1 MVDDKTRNAA
11 HAALTAYLSAKKLR
25 RTPERFA
32 ILDKVCEMS
41 HHFDIDELYSAI
53 EADGYHVSRATIY
66 NTIDLLT
73 DASIVRCH
81 RFGSNQ
87 AQY

>member
-41 HHFDIDELYSAI
+41 HHFVAYC
-53 EADGYHVSRATIY
+53 GIY
-66 NTIDLLT
+66 R
-73 DASIVRCH
+73 VC
-81 RFGSNQ
+81 
-87 AQY
+87 

>member
-53 EADGYHVSRATIY
+53 EADGYHVNSPTI
-66 NTIDLLT
+66 
-73 DASIVRCH
+73 
-81 RFGSNQ
+81 
-87 AQY
+87 